1 MCVLLSV
8 IPCDGTWESAT
19 SIGCLH
25 VSMTSPLKDFEDCHA
40 YCQNRGATFMAI
52 QNVDELFIVREALLG
67 MDDFRK

>member
-1 MCVLLSV
+1 
-8 IPCDGTWESAT
+8 
-19 SIGCLH
+19 
-25 VSMTSPLKDFEDCHA
+25 MTSPLKDFEDCHA